1 MTTGDWECF
10 QCDKCNSGILIS
22 SDLRDSITCNR
33 CGYIYRL
40 AEIGR
45 RHEPRGIVRVKR
57 LSRATT
63 VKERLEEFK
72 NDPPELPISDCN
84 CVECYRGII
93 GFRQA
98 VFELYSEDRLTRS
111 EALALLVSFNYSRR
125 NEFGEAV
132 KLTRQVADL
141 HVLADNRELKR
152 GRGRPPRRENLAL
165 VLDAIA
171 LSLCPNGN
179 GYVHLLRDALT
190 LRAKEYC
197 AEGNSHLADRARW
210 AKFHAV
216 RRAAEDQCKR
226 IWKIAVNKEPPQPS
240 EDWWYGVAAQQG
252 LLSSRLLYLRS
263 RRSAGLALS

>member
-1 MTTGDWECF
+1 MTIRDWECF
-10 QCDKCNSGILIS
+10 QCEKCNSRIFMS
-22 SDLRDSITCNR
+22 PDLPDNITCAK

-40 AEIGR
+40 AEIRR

-57 LSRATT
+57 LSQATT

-72 NDPPELPISDCN
+72 NDLPEPPIFDCN
-84 CVECYRGII
+84 CVECYRSILR
-93 GFRQA
+93 FRQA
-98 VFELYSEDRLTRS
+98 VFELYSEDRLTQNK
-111 EALALLVSFNYSRR
+111 ALALLVSFNYSRR
-125 NEFGEAV
+125 NEFREAV
-132 KLTRQVADL
+132 KLTRQIADS

-165 VLDAIA
+165 VLDAIV

-197 AEGNSHLADRARW
+197 AEENSHLADRVRW
-210 AKFHAV
+210 AKFHRV

-226 IWKIAVNKEPPQPS
+226 IWKIAINKEPPQPS
-240 EDWWYGVAAQQG
+240 EDWWRGVAAQQG
-252 LLSSRLLYLRS
+252 MLS
-263 RRSAGLALS
+263 